1 MNTTSLVFQNFID
14 FVVRTCNHGRAL
26 TERES
31 FIQGDPI
38 AKTHFSL
45 LFLIAGFLLS
55 QSVQAQI
62 PGITVD
68 TPPLRNTRMVGD
80 NKTAPPGTYEVFGA
94 TTDAATLYAH
104 DGRISRL

>member
-1 MNTTSLVFQNFID
+1 MHRYATL
-14 FVVRTCNHGRAL
+14 L
-26 TERES
+26 LS
-31 FIQGDPI
+31 FLAGFLSQRRIFP
-38 AKTHFSL
+38 L
-45 LFLIAGFLLS
+45 LFLIACVLLS

-68 TPPLRNTRMVGD
+68 PPPLRNARMVGD

>member
-1 MNTTSLVFQNFID
+1 MTSASH
-14 FVVRTCNHGRAL
+14 HGRAL

-31 FIQGDPI
+31 LIQGGPI

-45 LFLIAGFLLS
+45 LFLIAGLLLS

-68 TPPLRNTRMVGD
+68 PPPLRNARMVGD
-80 NKTAPPGTYEVFGA
+80 NKTAPPGRYEVFGA